1 MAPFDRS
8 IRFAHAEIQIT
19 NVTSLFQIYALRLRR
34 RQAECLCTI
43 VFLRVS
49 AILLFLA
56 LIPLT
61 TCGKDSPTRSQAPE
75 PTSPP
80 PPPPAPVATR
90 VEISPSSASLTSVG
104 QTVQLSAR
112 VFDQNNAQMSSAVVT
127 WTSSAVGVA
136 TVSGQ
141 GLVTAVKNGSATIT
155 ARSGSA
161 SASIQVTVMQ
171 SVGSIAI
178 EPSSATL
185 MSLGETV
192 QLTATVLDQ
201 NGQPVADAVVTW
213 SSSDE
218 AVATVSG
225 QGLVT
230 AVKKGTATIT
240 GRSGSASATTTVTVM
255 QSVDSIA
262 IGPSSVT
269 LMSLGE
275 TVQLTATV
283 LDQNGQPVADAVV
296 TWSSSDEAVATV
308 SGQGLVTAVKK
319 GTATI
324 TGRSGSAS
332 ATTTVTVMQSVDSIA
347 IGPSSVTLMSLGET
361 VQLTAKVLDQ
371 NGQPVADA
379 AVSWSSSDEAVAKVS
394 NQGLVTAAGN
404 GMAIITARSGTA
416 SATSTVTVMD
426 ASRDREALIALY
438 NSTNG
443 SDWAVSTNWLSD
455 APLNTWH
462 GVSTG
467 TDGRVDRL
475 DLYDNGLDGPL
486 PPELGTLTG
495 LATLELS
502 SNRLVGII
510 PQELGELLQLRSLRL
525 ERNVLRG
532 SIPQE
537 LSRLALLWRLDL
549 SHNQI
554 TGPIPSE
561 LSRMA
566 RMSYL
571 DLSGNQ
577 ITGAIPPELG
587 DLSNL
592 QRLEIR
598 HNQLTRSI
606 PPELGSLAQLQYLDL
621 AYNSLTGPIP
631 VELSRLTRLWQL
643 SLSHNQITDTIPSEL
658 GNLANLTGLFLHD
671 NRLSGPIPSELG
683 NLSNLD
689 DLWLGSNQLSGPIP
703 PELGNLSK
711 LTYLL
716 LGNGRLTGSVPAE
729 LGNLSN
735 LVVLTLGDNLLEG
748 SIPQSFLALNK
759 LESFGCQETNGVC
772 LPATYAFRAWARQVE
787 ARGNVDFPVD
797 IPYCDEIDRHG
808 LTTFYEATNGDGWAF
823 SDGWLEED
831 GSLDQWYGVQTDS
844 IGRVFSLDLSSNG
857 LSGGVPEAL
866 GMLANMRT
874 LRIGNNALTGR
885 LPLSLS
891 AVPLD
896 EFDYAGTS
904 LCVADDADLQSW
916 LDGIRRH
923 TGTGVRCAPL
933 TEREILTSLYWS
945 TGGPSWAYDEGWLD
959 DSPLSAWYG
968 VETNGA
974 GLVVALRLR
983 SNNLSGELPA
993 ELGQLPALRVLDLAS
1008 NSLSGSIPPTLGDL
1022 ERLEVLRL
1030 RNNSLSGVMSAELG
1044 RLSALRILH
1053 LDRNRLSGPIP
1064 SALGNLVQLEQLTL
1078 SNNQLS
1084 GQIPAELRQLGNLR
1098 YLDLGHNGLSGLIP
1112 PALGDLGRLEWLRL
1126 VQNQL
1131 SGSLPPE
1138 LGQLVQLREL
1148 HLSFNDLSGPIPSV
1162 LGNLSNLVRLEM
1174 TGNHLDGPLPTHLG
1188 RIRPLKFL
1196 DLGGNELT
1204 GSIPPQLG
1212 DLAALEHLLVGNN
1225 ELTGT
1230 IPAEL
1235 GDLAVLIE
1243 LDLSGNQLTGS
1254 LPVALGRAAS
1264 LETLALQSN
1273 LLSGP
1278 VPSSIGNLTM
1288 LKQLILADNPGLAG
1302 RLPHG
1307 ITALERLEL
1316 LMAGGTD
1323 LCRPANARFD
1333 AWFRAIPNRRLVVC
1347 EGGAAVYLTQTVQS
1361 WDDPVPLLEGE
1372 PALLRVFVTGPQ
1384 MDNATM
1390 PNVRATFYVNGAERH
1405 TVHIPSSTQ
1414 TLPPV
1419 VDEGDLELSANAEIP
1434 EWLITPGLEMA
1445 IEIDPSGVLD
1455 PSLGVR
1461 MRIPEEGRMPV
1472 DVRALPPFHLTLV
1485 PFLLERDPDFSIV
1498 EAVESMAAD
1507 PLGDELLRDV
1517 RTLLPVAEFDVSA
1530 RETVVTSTPSPFRV
1544 LSQLD
1549 AIRLMEGGSGYWM
1562 GIFAKSQ
1569 GNQAWPG
1576 GVAYADSP
1584 VSVAEP
1590 IPGTIAHEL
1599 GHNLGLL
1606 HAPCRADGTDPW
1618 FPHLGGRIGVWGFD
1632 FEQDTLVP
1640 PSVPDVMSYCYLSSP
1655 YWISDFFFN
1664 KALNHRLNNE
1674 DGTVLAA
1681 TQARTLLL
1689 WGGRNED
1696 GVPYLDPAFVVD
1708 AVPSPPLESGDY
1720 VLEGFT
1726 ADDEVLFSYSFDM
1739 PVNPD
1744 ARGNETSFVFTL
1756 PVQRA
1761 WAGNLESI
1769 TLSGPGGTAV
1779 LDETT
1784 NRAMA
1789 ILRDPVTLQVH
1800 AILSDFPAGGSD
1812 MSVSARATVVDPG
1825 LETLFSRGI
1834 PELK

>member
-1 MAPFDRS
+1 MNTHNR
-8 IRFAHAEIQIT
+8 
-19 NVTSLFQIYALRLRR
+19 
-34 RQAECLCTI
+34 
-43 VFLRVS
+43 FLRAM
-49 AILLFLA
+49 AILMILA
-56 LIPLT
+56 LIPLA
-61 TCGKDSPTRSQAPE
+61 TCGKDSPTKPQAPE
-75 PTSPP
+75 PTP

-90 VEISPSSASLTSVG
+90 IDISPSSAAFDAVG
-104 QTVQLSAR
+104 RTIQLNAN
-112 VFDQNNAQMSSAVVT
+112 VLDQNNAPIVNAVVT
-127 WTSSAVGVA
+127 WTSNNPTVA
-136 TVSGQ
+136 TVNAR
-141 GLVTAVKNGSATIT
+141 GLVKAEGNGTAQVS
-155 ARSGSA
+155 ARSGNVAATMTVIVSQKA
-161 SASIQVTVMQ
+161 DRIVFEQSPTGKLIIGQTIQL
-171 SVGSIAI
+171 IAK
-178 EPSSATL
+178 
-185 MSLGETV
+185 
-192 QLTATVLDQ
+192 VLDP
-201 NGQPVADAVVTW
+201 NLQPIIGAPVTW

-218 AVATVSG
+218 TVATVSP

-230 AVKKGTATIT
+230 AVGNGTA
-240 GRSGSASATTTVTVM
+240 
-255 QSVDSIA
+255 
-262 IGPSSVT
+262 
-269 LMSLGE
+269 
-275 TVQLTATV
+275 
-283 LDQNGQPVADAVV
+283 
-296 TWSSSDEAVATV
+296 
-308 SGQGLVTAVKK
+308 K
-319 GTATI
+319 
-324 TGRSGSAS
+324 
-332 ATTTVTVMQSVDSIA
+332 
-347 IGPSSVTLMSLGET
+347 
-361 VQLTAKVLDQ
+361 
-371 NGQPVADA
+371 
-379 AVSWSSSDEAVAKVS
+379 
-394 NQGLVTAAGN
+394 
-404 GMAIITARSGTA
+404 ITARSGNAGVITEL
-416 SATSTVTVMD
+416 TVD
-426 ASRDREALIALY
+426 EEANRDRDAEEANRDRDALIALY

-443 SDWAVSTNWLSD
+443 ANWTVSTNWLSE
-455 APLNTWH
+455 ASLGTWH
-462 GVSTG
+462 GVSTS
-467 TDGRVDRL
+467 TDGRVEKL

-495 LATLELS
+495 LGSIELS
-502 SNRLVGII
+502 SNRLVGIV
-510 PQELGELLQLRSLRL
+510 PPELGELQMLWSLRL

-532 SIPQE
+532 SIPPELSGLAQLQNLDLSDNQITGSIPPE
-537 LSRLALLWRLDL
+537 LSRLAQLR
-549 SHNQI
+549 
-554 TGPIPSE
+554 
-561 LSRMA
+561 A
-566 RMSYL
+566 L

-577 ITGAIPPELG
+577 ITGHIPTELG
-587 DLSNL
+587 DLANL
-592 QRLEIR
+592 QGLELR
-598 HNQLTRSI
+598 HNQLTHSI
-606 PPELGSLAQLQYLDL
+606 PPELGRLTQLTFLDL

-631 VELSRLTRLWQL
+631 PELGSLTGLFWL
-643 SLSHNQITDTIPSEL
+643 GISHNQLTGSIPPEL
-658 GNLANLTGLFLHD
+658 GNLADLVRLFLHD
-671 NRLSGPIPSELG
+671 NKLSGPIPSELG
-683 NLSNLD
+683 NLSDLE
-689 DLWLGSNQLSGPIP
+689 DLWLASSQLSGPIP

-711 LTYLL
+711 LEDLL
-716 LGNGRLTGSVPAE
+716 LNNNRLSGPVPPE

-735 LVVLTLGDNLLEG
+735 LIWLTLGDNLLEG

-772 LPATYAFRAWARQVE
+772 LPATDAFRSWARQVV

-797 IPYCDEIDRHG
+797 IPYCDEIDRRG
-808 LTTFYEATNGDGWAF
+808 LTTFYEATNGEGWGF

-831 GSLDQWYGVQTDS
+831 VSLDQWYGVQIDS

-857 LSGGVPEAL
+857 LSGSVPEAL
-866 GMLANMRT
+866 GMLANMRN

-916 LDGIRRH
+916 LDGIRQH

-945 TGGPSWAYDEGWLD
+945 TGGPSWAYDEGWLS
-959 DSPLSAWYG
+959 DSPLSGWYG

-974 GLVVALRLR
+974 GRVVALRLR

-993 ELGQLPALRVLDLAS
+993 ELGQLPALRVLDLVS

-1022 ERLEVLRL
+1022 ERIEELRL

-1053 LDRNRLSGPIP
+1053 LGRNRLSGPIP
-1064 SALGNLVQLEQLTL
+1064 PALGNLVQLEQLTL
-1078 SNNQLS
+1078 SNNQFG
-1084 GQIPAELRQLGNLR
+1084 GQIPAELRQLRNLR
-1098 YLDLGHNGLSGLIP
+1098 YLDLGHNGLSGPIP
-1112 PALGDLGRLEWLRL
+1112 PALGGLGRLEWLSL

-1138 LGQLVQLREL
+1138 LGQLAQLREL
-1148 HLSFNDLSGPIPSV
+1148 HLSFNDLSGQIPSV

-1243 LDLSGNQLTGS
+1243 MDLSGNQLTGS

-1278 VPSSIGNLTM
+1278 IPSSIGNLTM

-1434 EWLITPGLEMA
+1434 EWLITPGLEMV
-1445 IEIDPSGVLD
+1445 IEVDPDGALA
-1455 PSLGVR
+1455 PALGVKT
-1461 MRIPEEGRMPV
+1461 RIPESGRMPV

-1530 RETVVTSTPSPFRV
+1530 RETVVTSTPSPFRM

-1606 HAPCRADGTDPW
+1606 HAPCRADGADPW

-1664 KALNHRLNNE
+1664 KALNFRL
-1674 DGTVLAA
+1674 
-1681 TQARTLLL
+1681 TQEVDTDMVAVSERMLLL

-1708 AVPSPPLESGDY
+1708 AVPYLPLESGDY
-1720 VLEGFT
+1720 ILEGFT

-1744 ARGNETSFVFTL
+1744 ARGDEASFVFTL
-1756 PVQRA
+1756 PVQRS

-1834 PELK
+1834 PDLR